1 MSDQVTIGVVCT
13 TGIGP
18 DRGGRSR
25 NEDNYLVCRSGQV
38 RYRKA
43 AAEEVRDAE
52 THGVL
57 LAIADGM
64 GGHRDGDLAST
75 AAVQAMSRLFKH
87 GPPSDPENTLREH
100 VLTCHRRLRR
110 KAAEHGPVRMGTTL
124 TTAWVIG
131 GRLAWTHVGDSR
143 LYLCRGDTLETL
155 TRDHT
160 RGEFARRD
168 GRPVGN
174 DQGYLAQN
182 FVYGSRGIG
191 DDAAIRVD
199 PGLDT
204 GCFPLYPGDR
214 LVLCSDGLCAF
225 VDEERIHDVLRHRP
239 EPQEAA
245 TTLMERA
252 IAMGSDDNISVLVAR
267 VDHVGER
274 DLPSLTDEETDPIT
288 LVPED
293 C

>member
-1 MSDQVTIGVVCT
+1 LDQVTIGVVCT

-25 NEDNYLVCRSGQV
+25 NEDNYLVCRGGQI

-43 AAEEVRDAE
+43 DAEEVRDSE
-52 THGVL
+52 TFGVL

-75 AAVQAMSRLFKH
+75 AAVQAMSRLFKR
-87 GPPSDPENTLREH
+87 GLPADPEEALREH

-124 TTAWVIG
+124 TSAWVIG
-131 GRLAWTHVGDSR
+131 GQLAWTHVGDSR
-143 LYLCRGDTLETL
+143 LYLCRDGELETL

-174 DQGYLAQN
+174 DQGFLAQN
-182 FVYGSRGIG
+182 FIYGSRGIG

-199 PGLDT
+199 PGLDS
-204 GCFPLYPGDR
+204 GSFPLLLGDR
-214 LVLCSDGLCAF
+214 LLLCSDGLSAF
-225 VDEERIHDVLRHRP
+225 VDEERILDVLRHRP
-239 EPQEAA
+239 EPQAA
-245 TTLMERA
+245 ASMLMERA
-252 IAMGSDDNISVLVAR
+252 SASGSDDNISVLIAR
-267 VDHVGER
+267 IDHLDDTV
-274 DLPSLTDEETDPIT
+274 LPWLDAEDADPVT

-293 C
+293 

>member
-1 MSDQVTIGVVCT
+1 MVCT

-43 AAEEVRDAE
+43 DAEEVRDTE
-52 THGVL
+52 TFGVL

-75 AAVQAMSRLFKH
+75 AAVQAMARLFKH
-87 GPPSDPENTLREH
+87 GLPNDPEDTLRQH

-110 KAAEHGPVRMGTTL
+110 KASEHGPVRMGTTL
-124 TTAWVIG
+124 TSAWVIG
-131 GRLAWTHVGDSR
+131 GRLAWVHVGDSR
-143 LYLCRGDTLETL
+143 LFVCRGERLETL

-168 GRPVGN
+168 GRPVGT

-191 DDAAIRVD
+191 DDAAIRID

-204 GCFPLYPGDR
+204 GCFPLQPGDR
-214 LVLCSDGLCAF
+214 VVLCSDGLSAF
-225 VDEERIHDVLRHRP
+225 VDAERVLDVLLHRP

-245 TTLMERA
+245 SALVERA
-252 IAMGSDDNISVLVAR
+252 IALGSDDNISVLVAR
-267 VDHVGER
+267 VDGLAAAP
-274 DLPSLTDEETDPIT
+274 LPSLDDEDADPIT
-288 LVPED
+288 LVPE
-293 C
+293 